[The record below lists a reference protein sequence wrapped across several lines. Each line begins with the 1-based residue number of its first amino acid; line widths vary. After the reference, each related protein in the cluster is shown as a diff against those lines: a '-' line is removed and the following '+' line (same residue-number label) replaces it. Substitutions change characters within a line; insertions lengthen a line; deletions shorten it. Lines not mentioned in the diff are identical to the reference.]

1 MGTRTVAVTQAA
13 RRIRQGGIVAFPT
26 ETVYGLGASAL
37 DERAVR
43 KIFAAKG
50 RPSDNPLIV
59 HIADERMLATV
70 AARVPAAACRLMRRF
85 WPGPLSLV
93 LPKRATVPDAVTAG
107 LSTVAVRM
115 PDHPVA
121 LALLRAARVPIAAPS
136 ANRSGRPSPTTAAHV
151 RADLPRV
158 MVLDGGPCRHGLE
171 STVVDL
177 TRTRPRVLR
186 QGAITLERLRAIIPG
201 VRVASAS
208 ARRPAS
214 PGMKHRHYAPDVPL
228 QIFTT
233 RASMNRYL
241 RAHTKARELAL
252 PRDTAAAARAL
263 YHALRNPPVGA
274 REIVVTL
281 YPESG
286 AGRAVNDRLRRA
298 SQG

>member
-1 MGTRTVAVTQAA
+1 MTRIDVRSAA
-13 RRIRQGGIVAFPT
+13 RRLRDGRVVAFPT
-26 ETVYGLGASAL
+26 ETVYGLGANAL
-37 DERAVR
+37 DERAVGR
-43 KIFAAKG
+43 IFVAKG

-59 HIADERMLATV
+59 HISDERMLAMV
-70 AARVPAAACRLMRRF
+70 AARVPAVARRLMRRF

-93 LPKRATVPDAVTAG
+93 LTKHPAVPRAVTAG
-107 LSTVAVRM
+107 LETVAVRM

-121 LALLRAARVPIAAPS
+121 LALIRAAGLPIAAPS

-158 MVLDGGPCRHGLE
+158 MVLDGGPCQHGLE

-177 TRTRPRVLR
+177 TGERPRVLR
-186 QGAITLERLRAIIPG
+186 QGAITLEQLRAIIPG
-201 VRVASAS
+201 IRVARATGQ
-208 ARRPAS
+208 RPAS

-228 QIFTT
+228 RVFAT
-233 RASMNRYL
+233 RASMSRYL
-241 RAHTKARELAL
+241 RAHKGVRELML
-252 PRDTAAAARAL
+252 PSDAASAARAL
-263 YHALRNPPVGA
+263 YHALRNPPAGA